1 MVKKVMPVVFVIA
14 LIVLMMGLLIV
25 DNGEKSEVENSIEVK
40 AKVLEVDNSGLVS
53 AGVSNIGEQTLEIEI
68 LEGNYKGQ
76 VVKAVN
82 HLSGNL
88 EFDNIYKLGDKIV
101 AGLLEEDGQI
111 KAAIT
116 VDLYRQGWQLALFLV
131 FVLCL
136 LLYAGFI
143 GLKALLSFVA
153 SLYVIWTFL
162 IPGLLQG
169 KNPLMIA
176 MLVLTLLSAIIL
188 FSVAGFTKKGVSAF
202 AGTIIGMFITIGIT
216 MIFGARLGLSGT
228 TEPFAAMLLS
238 SGYFNLNLEHIFY
251 AAIVIGASGA
261 AMDIAMDVAAA
272 MDEIKQKKPNIKC
285 KELIQSGMNV
295 GRAVI
300 GTQTTTL
307 LLAYAGGYLTLLMI
321 FMSKNSSFIRMIN
334 LKIVSAEIM
343 RTVIGSIGLVLVTPI
358 TTIIAGL
365 ILSYDLKELLLK
377 RKSSGKAAEEIT

>member
-1 MVKKVMPVVFVIA
+1 MVRKFMPAFSVIA
-14 LIVLMMGLLIV
+14 LIVLLMGLLII
-25 DNGEKSEVENSIEVK
+25 DNGEKSAIENNIEIK
-40 AKVLEVDNSGLVS
+40 AKVLEVNNSGLVS
-53 AGVSNIGEQTLEIEI
+53 AGVSNIGEQTLDIEI
-68 LEGNYKGQ
+68 LEGKYKGQ
-76 VVKAVN
+76 TVKAIN

-88 EFDNIYKLGDKIV
+88 EFDNIFKSGDKII
-101 AGLLEEDGQI
+101 AGLLEEEGQI
-111 KAAIT
+111 KAAVA

-136 LLYAGFI
+136 LIYAGFT

-162 IPGLLQG
+162 VPGLLQG
-169 KNPLMIA
+169 KNPLTIA
-176 MLVLTLLSAIIL
+176 MLVLILLTAIII

-216 MIFGARLGLSGT
+216 MIFGTRLGLSGT

-238 SGYFNLNLEHIFY
+238 SGYFNLNLQHIFY

-272 MDEIKQKKPNIKC
+272 MDEIKQKKPDIKC
-285 KELIQSGMNV
+285 RELIQSGMNV

-307 LLAYAGGYLTLLMI
+307 LLAYSGGYLTLLMI
-321 FMSKNSSFIRMIN
+321 FMSKNSSFARMIN
-334 LKIVSAEIM
+334 LNIVSAEIM

-358 TTIIAGL
+358 TTVIAGL
-365 ILSYDLKELLLK
+365 ILSYDLRELLLK
-377 RKSSGKAAEEIT
+377 RKSSGNNPF